1 MSIVAIG
8 MNLMLAGLLVAAL
21 MMGMRLNGR
30 LKALRDSHEGFA
42 KAVADLD
49 SAALRAEQGLADLR
63 AATDEAVDLL
73 ADRIEKA
80 RALSQKLERQVVQ
93 APIRAANEP
102 RQRLERTERPE
113 RVDRNGDI
121 DFSADVERVTH
132 RLGSL
137 LSAARDSRP
146 ARPEPER
153 LARREAPRP
162 RPQFEDELFGEAER
176 PILRRERAP
185 IREVEDDLVLSEREP
200 LRMMRSARR

>member
-30 LKALRDSHEGFA
+30 LKALRESHEGFA
-42 KAVADLD
+42 KAVSDLD
-49 SAALRAEQGLADLR
+49 AAALRAEQGLADLR

-93 APIRAANEP
+93 APLRAANEP
-102 RQRLERTERPE
+102 RARVERPE
-113 RVDRNGDI
+113 RVDCNGEV
-121 DFSADVERVTH
+121 DFSADVERVTQ

-137 LSAARDSRP
+137 LSGARDARP
-146 ARPEPER
+146 TRPEPER
-153 LARREAPRP
+153 LARRDAPRP
-162 RPQFEDELFGEAER
+162 RARFEDELFGEAER
-176 PILRRERAP
+176 PSLRRERTPAHADD
-185 IREVEDDLVLSEREP
+185 EDLVLSDREP
-200 LRMMRSARR
+200 LRMVRSARR